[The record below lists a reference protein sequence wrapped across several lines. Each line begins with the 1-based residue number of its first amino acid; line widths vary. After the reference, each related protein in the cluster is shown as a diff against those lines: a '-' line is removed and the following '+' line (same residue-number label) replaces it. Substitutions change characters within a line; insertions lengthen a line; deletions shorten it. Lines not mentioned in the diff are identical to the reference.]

1 MKQGH
6 HWLSPYHIIRKGVI
20 NTQTRKKHGL
30 NIKWNKAPCI
40 ACIYGSGMSTT
51 KLHKP
56 CRISLSVGTT
66 ALVQERT
73 LSLFIRTW
81 PKEAETDPL
90 LHPALCCSRH
100 TQRSLLCSQGAK
112 PIGQGTR
119 SCPRFNGTGWKKQLK
134 GTGRASWPRA
144 GQGLSID
151 FEHNEVQKQLQ
162 QAAFSIPFFSSP
174 SLSWYNFLTPV
185 FTFNLILSQRSSSS
199 SEQYKHSRRE

>member
-90 LHPALCCSRH
+90 LHPEAGAGEPSAAHGTPSDPCCAR
-100 TQRSLLCSQGAK
+100 R
-112 PIGQGTR
+112 
-119 SCPRFNGTGWKKQLK
+119 
-134 GTGRASWPRA
+134 
-144 GQGLSID
+144 
-151 FEHNEVQKQLQ
+151 VQK
-162 QAAFSIPFFSSP
+162 P
-174 SLSWYNFLTPV
+174 SDRAPEAVHDLMGLAE
-185 FTFNLILSQRSSSS
+185 RSSS
-199 SEQYKHSRRE
+199 KV